1 MSVEAPVA
9 AAIWSASA
17 LCPTGE
23 LRWCL
28 ATSAVVVVVASSST
42 EKATTLMP
50 SSAKVRGP
58 GGRRELRVAERA
70 VREVAERL
78 PAQLDPCGFVG

>member
-17 LCPTGE
+17 LCPTEE

-28 ATSAVVVVVASSST
+28 ATSAVVVASSST

>member
-1 MSVEAPVA
+1 VEAPVA

-58 GGRRELRVAERA
+58 EGRRELRVAERA

>member
-1 MSVEAPVA
+1 VEAPVA

-17 LCPTGE
+17 LCPTEE

-28 ATSAVVVVVASSST
+28 ATSAVVVVASSST